1 MIIAV
6 DADNAHE
13 IGDHAY
19 RSLGAK
25 NLRLDCKLLGR
36 RRLSVKRTAGA
47 PAEIARRFDRGLC
60 IGQSVSDCLVLDD
73 RVNTATFLGTSKMK
87 RKLERGAHQ
96 RDAED
101 ANQCRSSCERRSRQ
115 REPGTFLSQ
124 EIVMWCR
131 NVLEAELRHE
141 MRPMTDGVDRTFEY
155 KTRYRSFY
163 RNDGDRCIRRRR
175 WIGSAHN
182 AENIGAFTVPARG

>member
-1 MIIAV
+1 MPT
-6 DADNAHE
+6 
-13 IGDHAY
+13 
-19 RSLGAK
+19 K
-25 NLRLDCKLLGR
+25 
-36 RRLSVKRTAGA
+36 
-47 PAEIARRFDRGLC
+47 
-60 IGQSVSDCLVLDD
+60 
-73 RVNTATFLGTSKMK
+73 
-87 RKLERGAHQ
+87 
-96 RDAED
+96 
-101 ANQCRSSCERRSRQ
+101 CRSSCERRSRQ

-155 KTRYRSFY
+155 KTRCRSFY

-175 WIGSAHN
+175 RIGSAHN